1 MRARLSDKSVQTEL
15 TDKSISHRD
24 LDTTSL
30 SPGIT
35 GHKQR
40 AGKTVMWFFWLRA
53 DWVPRLLVVC
63 MKDADLP
70 ANTCSMPAVKLEKLS
85 RTPEMVMVCFQ
96 SKSLIAG
103 TNRFQRLKPL
113 LWKISISGFHHTL
126 QCFTTTW
133 WVVCCCLQ
141 TTSMRTSGDRSNLPA
156 TKATARRFW
165 CSIVSVFATCF
176 QLPSFTLRTTY
187 KSVLEYMN
195 FPSNQQVTGCQWSDL
210 KPKWPGHEQF
220 ILQWL
225 PAGVDPGI

>member
-63 MKDADLP
+63 MKEADLP

-85 RTPEMVMVCFQ
+85 RTPEMVMICFQ

-156 TKATARRFW
+156 TCQQPKQLLGGSGAVSYPYLQLVSNYHLSHYEPLTSQCWNTWISLATSRWRG
-165 CSIVSVFATCF
+165 VND
-176 QLPSFTLRTTY
+176 QL
-187 KSVLEYMN
+187 
-195 FPSNQQVTGCQWSDL
+195 
-210 KPKWPGHEQF
+210 
-220 ILQWL
+220 
-225 PAGVDPGI
+225 

>member
-165 CSIVSVFATCF
+165 CSTYPYLQPVSNYHLSHYEPLTSPSWNTWISLAT
-176 QLPSFTLRTTY
+176 SR
-187 KSVLEYMN
+187 
-195 FPSNQQVTGCQWSDL
+195 WR
-210 KPKWPGHEQF
+210 
-220 ILQWL
+220 
-225 PAGVDPGI
+225 GVNDQI